1 MSTKTYSDT
10 PPVAFA
16 KILNLLVEYIA
27 CENEH
32 GVMEFEFSPN
42 FSVTPD
48 PFIKVEKVECKSDIV
63 NKLEKIAKAV
73 SICRKCSLY
82 KERKRPVPGE
92 GCYNPDIMFVG
103 EAPGFEED
111 CAGRPFVGAAGELLT
126 RMIEAMGY
134 KREEVFIANVIKC
147 RPPAN
152 RTPYPDEVAQCLLY
166 LNEQIAILK
175 PRVIIVLGATAAKAF
190 WGTEISISKIRGQFM
205 TYMNIP
211 VMPTYHPA
219 FLLRSPAHKKDAWI
233 DLRKV
238 LAFLGKLSTTDS

>member
-1 MSTKTYSDT
+1 MSTKSYPDT
-10 PPVAFA
+10 PADAFA
-16 KILNLLVEYIA
+16 KILNLLAEYIT
-27 CENEH
+27 CESAR
-32 GVMEFEFSPN
+32 GVKEFEFSQDFSLN
-42 FSVTPD
+42 FNPS
-48 PFIKVEKVECKSDIV
+48 IKVKYKSDAV
-63 NKLEKIAKAV
+63 NKLEEIVQAV
-73 SICRKCSLY
+73 SICKKCSLY

-134 KREEVFIANVIKC
+134 KREDVFIANVIKC
-147 RPPAN
+147 RPPGN
-152 RTPYPDEVAQCLLY
+152 RTPYPDEVSQCLPY

-175 PRVIIVLGATAAKAF
+175 PRVIIALGAAAVKAF
-190 WGTEISISKIRGQFM
+190 FGKEVSISKIRGRFM
-205 TYMNIP
+205 TYRNIA

-219 FLLRSPAHKKDAWI
+219 FLLRSPAHKKDVWA

-238 LAFLGKLSTTDS
+238 LSFLGRLPTTNR